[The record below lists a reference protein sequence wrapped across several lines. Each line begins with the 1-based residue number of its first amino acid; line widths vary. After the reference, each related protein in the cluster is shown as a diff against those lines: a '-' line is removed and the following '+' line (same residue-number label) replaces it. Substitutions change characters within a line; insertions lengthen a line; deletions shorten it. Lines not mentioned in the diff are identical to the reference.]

1 MSFSGSVNLLDMGED
16 SSPVVASKVAEPTVH
31 SLRLMPN
38 VQLAPSDFQ
47 KVWVEKPEA
56 LNRTIGLLSRVPVYS
71 ADVETAMKTENV
83 FTMASGALPD
93 GSGLKFFFYAGQ
105 EDTGSNDLLGGG
117 GGNIYYL
124 VQLIL
129 LNSGQVNAVIKT
141 SGDSS
146 VAQNAIPDVIF
157 KALNA
162 FGPTKM

>member
-1 MSFSGSVNLLDMGED
+1 LLDMGED
-16 SSPVVASKVAEPTVH
+16 SSPVIALKVAEPAVH
-31 SLRLMPN
+31 SVRLMPN

-47 KVWVEKPEA
+47 KIWVEKPEA

-71 ADVETAMKTENV
+71 ADVEAAMKTENV
-83 FTMASGALPD
+83 CTMASGALPD
-93 GSGLKFFFYAGQ
+93 GSGLKFFFYAVQ
-105 EDTGSNDLLGGG
+105 EDSGSNDLLGGG
-117 GGNIYYL
+117 GGGGGNIYHL
-124 VQLIL
+124 MQLIL

-157 KALNA
+157 RALNA